1 MIGRVLDIL
10 SKDIAMDL
18 GTANTLIYLKGKGV
32 VLDEPSMLSIDQ
44 DTGKVLA
51 VGSAAKNLYGRHGH
65 NICLSRPIRDGVIH
79 DIDTASQ
86 MIRYFLGQVLARL
99 SLARPKLVIAV
110 PTGITSVE
118 KRALIEAADM
128 AGAGKVH
135 LIEEPMAAAIGNG
148 LPIEQPMGHM
158 VVDIGGGTTEVAVI
172 SMFSIVCSES
182 LRMAG
187 DKANQAIIRHVQHK
201 HQMAISEGLAETI
214 KMKIGSA
221 LPLSKRLAVKIRG
234 KDICSGMLKTVTV
247 TDEEIRAVLKGPI
260 TAIVDA
266 VKRTLYKAPP
276 DLASD
281 LTQNGI
287 WLAGG
292 GSLLK
297 GMRRLL
303 QQTTGLE
310 VKIPAEPLR
319 SVAHG
324 AGAVTEHFAHYQHVF
339 LN

>member
-32 VLDEPSMLSIDQ
+32 VLDEPSMISIDQ

-51 VGSAAKNLYGRHGH
+51 VGSEAKNLYGRHGR
-65 NICLSRPIRDGVIH
+65 NICLSRPLRDGVIH

-86 MIRYFLGQVLARL
+86 MIRYFLGKVLTRL
-99 SLARPKLVIAV
+99 PLSRPKLVIAV

-118 KRALIEAADM
+118 KRAVIEAADM

-187 DKANQAIIRHVQHK
+187 DKANQAIVRYVQHQ
-201 HQMAISEGLAETI
+201 HHMVISEGLAETI

-221 LPLSKRLAVKIRG
+221 LPLSKRLAVKIKG
-234 KDICSGMLKTVTV
+234 KDIFSGMLKTVTV
-247 TDEEIRAVLKGPI
+247 TDEDIREVLKGPI

-281 LTQNGI
+281 LTQNGM

-319 SVAHG
+319 SVAQG

>member
-10 SKDIAMDL
+10 SQDIAMDL

-32 VLDEPSMLSIDQ
+32 VLDEPSMITIDQ
-44 DTGKVLA
+44 DSGKVLA
-51 VGSAAKNLYGRHGH
+51 VGNEAKNHCGRHGQS
-65 NICLSRPIRDGVIH
+65 IRLSRPLRDGVIH

-86 MIRYFLGQVLARL
+86 MIRYFLARVLTRL
-99 SLARPKLVIAV
+99 PLSRPKLVIAV

-118 KRALIEAADM
+118 KRAVIEAADM
-128 AGAGKVH
+128 AGAGKVR

-172 SMFSIVCSES
+172 SMSSIVYSES

-187 DKANQAIIRHVQHK
+187 DKANLAIIHYIHHK
-201 HQMAISEGLAETI
+201 HHMVISESLAETI
-214 KMKIGSA
+214 KVKIGSA
-221 LPLSKRLAVKIRG
+221 LPLCKRMVVKIKG
-234 KDICSGMLKTVTV
+234 KDVFTGMIKTVSV
-247 TDEEIRAVLKGPI
+247 TDEEIREVLRAPI
-260 TAIVDA
+260 TAIVEA
-266 VKRTLYKAPP
+266 VKRTLYKVPP

-281 LTQNGI
+281 LAHNGI

-292 GSLLK
+292 GALLK

-303 QQTTGLE
+303 QDTTGLE
-310 VKIPAEPLR
+310 VKISDEPLR
-319 SVAHG
+319 SVAQG
-324 AGAVTEHFAHYQHVF
+324 AGAVTERFDYYRHVF